1 MATIFE
7 RDFELHHAVERHV
20 SQCYE
25 IMDPNGHRQW
35 ARPSPRVF
43 ILKELNAAECEGLA
57 CETSSYRSAPG
68 SKGGESETELVV
80 SSTTQGSAKN
90 AMKIDI
96 AIANWLTLTIK
107 PVKLNFL

>member
-57 CETSSYRSAPG
+57 CETTKDIGGG
-68 SKGGESETELVV
+68 S
-80 SSTTQGSAKN
+80 
-90 AMKIDI
+90 
-96 AIANWLTLTIK
+96 
-107 PVKLNFL
+107 